1 MKFNLNKEHV
11 SLDFLFILAL
21 LCLFSFGSLMAVVMG
36 ANTYMKIKDASDSAF
51 ELRTPLS
58 YISMKVRQH
67 DEINSV
73 AVVQKEGINTL
84 VLEGLDGEELCQTW
98 IYEYQGNLCEVYLEK
113 DTAFKLEDGMAIL
126 PSHGLTLEM
135 LNGILTV
142 EAEDHNG
149 KTQRLTLSL
158 RTFQQGDLS

>member
-1 MKFNLNKEHV
+1 MKFNLSREHI

-36 ANTYMKIKDASDSAF
+36 ANTYMKIKDSSDSAF

-73 AVVQKEGINTL
+73 AVVQKEGINAL

-98 IYEYQGNLCEVYLEK
+98 IYEYKGNLCEVYLEK
-113 DTAFKLEDGMAIL
+113 DTAFELENGMAIL
-126 PSHGLTLEM
+126 PSHGLMLEM
-135 LNGILTV
+135 T
-142 EAEDHNG
+142 
-149 KTQRLTLSL
+149 
-158 RTFQQGDLS
+158 